1 MGIFSVLMGIWFR
14 LKKDKPPFPLCSTAV
29 HSNSPPSSL
38 PMVRN
43 CHSVP
48 KMVWDDKIIHST
60 KREGH
65 IHEKLVYYKL
75 SALKKVWIKNLST
88 KDNELHSAGGRER
101 HKMLRELLREDHVL
115 RESKQKLWV
124 IPTKSDFAGSTQGIL
139 TNLCTRLCLGIHCTP
154 VFNLTATMHFL
165 ERYLFLKSQL
175 HSLHTGK

>member
-1 MGIFSVLMGIWFR
+1 MGIWFR
-14 LKKDKPPFPLCSTAV
+14 LKKVKPPLPLCSNAV

-48 KMVWDDKIIHST
+48 KMVWGDKITHST

-65 IHEKLVYYKL
+65 IHEKWVYNKL
-75 SALKKVWIKNLST
+75 SALKEVGIKNLST
-88 KDNELHSAGGRER
+88 KDNEFHTAWGREL
-101 HKMLRELLREDHVL
+101 HKMLRELLKEDHVL
-115 RESKQKLWV
+115 SEPKQKLWV
-124 IPTKSDFAGSTQGIL
+124 TPTKSDFAGSTQGIL

-165 ERYLFLKSQL
+165 ERHLFLKSQL
-175 HSLHTGK
+175 HSLHSGK